1 MIFYFEPII
10 ELRAIKKPS
19 VILFYFKH
27 PIKRKY
33 FKVKNMKEILE
44 VMNTTEL
51 VVKIRPEKDSGPY
64 GI

>member
-1 MIFYFEPII
+1 M
-10 ELRAIKKPS
+10 LSKKPS

-27 PIKRKY
+27 PIKGKY

>member
-1 MIFYFEPII
+1 M
-10 ELRAIKKPS
+10 LSKKPS

-33 FKVKNMKEILE
+33 FKVKNMEAILE

-51 VVKIRPEKDSGPY
+51 VAKIRPEKDSGPY
-64 GI
+64 GILTHDLP

>member
-1 MIFYFEPII
+1 M
-10 ELRAIKKPS
+10 LSKKPS

-33 FKVKNMKEILE
+33 FKAKNMKAILE

-51 VVKIRPEKDSGPY
+51 VVKIRLERDSGPY

>member
-1 MIFYFEPII
+1 M
-10 ELRAIKKPS
+10 LSKKPS
-19 VILFYFKH
+19 VIPFYFKH